1 MVMRLRG
8 EEERAKKMRKQPVR
22 GKKKRGVVSQNPSR
36 QGFKEEGMITCI
48 CTAYNKI

>member
-1 MVMRLRG
+1 MRLRG

-22 GKKKRGVVSQNPSR
+22 GKKKKRGVVSQNPSR